1 MELQRF
7 RFFNPKVDYTNI
19 FIKDFFFKNKMS
31 ITGYILLL
39 R

>member
-19 FIKDFFFKNKMS
+19 FIKELFCNKTS